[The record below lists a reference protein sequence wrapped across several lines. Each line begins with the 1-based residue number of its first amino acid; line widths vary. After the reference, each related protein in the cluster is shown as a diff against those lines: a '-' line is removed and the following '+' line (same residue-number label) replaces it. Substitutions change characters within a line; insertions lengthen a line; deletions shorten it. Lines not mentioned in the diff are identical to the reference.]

1 MDRESAQ
8 NAVKLNKKSLADQ
21 IFAVLRER
29 IINLE
34 ISPGEQIDVDALTE
48 EFEVSRAPV
57 RDAMKALEDRGLV
70 SIEPRVGYY
79 ARKLTPSDI
88 KELYDMR
95 ELFELYAIREVIDNV
110 PKSLIEE
117 CRKDTLEIKK
127 NNLNEREKRDWFDRT
142 DEILHQKIL
151 LKNSNNNFLRDFTS
165 RIHDLISLTRH
176 LNKRISESAKE
187 HLVILD
193 ALERKDEDDARESLQ
208 HHLRQ
213 VRQETLRSIS
223 EDYNDL

>member
-1 MDRESAQ
+1 MDRETARD
-8 NAVKLNKKSLADQ
+8 AVELNKKSLADQ

-34 ISPGEQIDVDALTE
+34 ISPGEQIDVDALTK

-57 RDAMKALEDRGLV
+57 RDAMKALEDRGLI
-70 SIEPRVGYY
+70 SIKPRVGYY
-79 ARKLTPSDI
+79 ARKLTSSDI

-95 ELFELYAIREVIDNV
+95 ELFELYAIGEVIDNV
-110 PKSLIEE
+110 PENLIEE

-127 NNLNEREKRDWFDRT
+127 NNLSEREKRDWFDRT

-151 LKNSNNNFLRDFTS
+151 LKNSNNNFLKDFTS

-176 LNKRISESAKE
+176 LNKRISESAEE

-193 ALERKDEDDARESLQ
+193 ALERKDENDARESLH
-208 HHLRQ
+208 HHLSQ
-213 VRQETLRSIS
+213 VRQETLRSIR
-223 EDYNDL
+223 EDYNDF

>member
-1 MDRESAQ
+1 MDRETAQ
-8 NAVKLNKKSLADQ
+8 DAVELNKKSLADQ

-34 ISPGEQIDVDALTE
+34 ISPGEQIDVDALTK

-57 RDAMKALEDRGLV
+57 RDAMKALEDRGLI
-70 SIEPRVGYY
+70 SIKPRVGYY
-79 ARKLTPSDI
+79 ARKLTSSDI

-95 ELFELYAIREVIDNV
+95 ELFELYAIGEVIDNV
-110 PKSLIEE
+110 PENLIEE

-127 NNLNEREKRDWFDRT
+127 NNLSEREKRDWFDRT

-151 LKNSNNNFLRDFTS
+151 LKNSNNNFLKDFTS

-176 LNKRISESAKE
+176 LNKRISESAEE

-193 ALERKDEDDARESLQ
+193 ALERKDENDARESLH
-208 HHLRQ
+208 HHLSQ
-213 VRQETLRSIS
+213 VRQETLRSIR
-223 EDYNDL
+223 EDYNDF

>member
-1 MDRESAQ
+1 MDGKSAQ
-8 NAVKLNKKSLADQ
+8 NTVELNKKSLADQ

-34 ISPGEQIDVDALTE
+34 ISPGEQIDVDTLTE

-57 RDAMKALEDRGLV
+57 RDAMKALEDRGLI
-70 SIEPRVGYY
+70 SIKPRVGYY
-79 ARKLTPSDI
+79 ARKLTSRDI

-95 ELFELYAIREVIDNV
+95 GLFELYAVGEVIDDV
-110 PKSLIEE
+110 PKSLIEK

-127 NNLNEREKRDWFDRT
+127 NSLSGREKRDSFDRT

-151 LKNSNNNFLRDFTS
+151 LKNSNNSFLKDFTS

-176 LNKRISESAKE
+176 LNKRISQSVEE

-193 ALERKDEDDARESLQ
+193 ALERRDENDAKKNLK
-208 HHLRQ
+208 HHLSQ
-213 VRQETLRSIS
+213 VRQETLRSIE
-223 EDYNDL
+223 EDYDDF